1 MEMHLDMSQNNT
13 NGKGWRGTNEGEK
26 MKSNSGWNN
35 NGNGANSSGFTALP
49 GGYDSSDVFFGG

>member
-35 NGNGANSSGFTALP
+35 NGNEQSTIDLVTRHLAVLT
-49 GGYDSSDVFFGG
+49 